1 MKLNDQ
7 QISEYVDLFIL
18 CLESAGAKTGDEF
31 LMRIEDVLVETSA
44 RDILNGFNGVG
55 QGLAIMDVV
64 TLLLLSSMIGKKVIN
79 LSEIN
84 LSEINSFLDNKDTI
98 IEEIKNLFND
108 YLADATHIFC
118 DKHGL
123 KIESNLSNLV
133 NGKDLF
139 SNEEL

>member
-44 RDILNGFNGVG
+44 RDILNGFNSMG

-79 LSEIN
+79 LSEIAMLKFHLQILKFEN
-84 LSEINSFLDNKDTI
+84 YIL
-98 IEEIKNLFND
+98 LF
-108 YLADATHIFC
+108 
-118 DKHGL
+118 G
-123 KIESNLSNLV
+123 
-133 NGKDLF
+133 
-139 SNEEL
+139 

>member
-44 RDILNGFNGVG
+44 RDILNGFNSMG

-79 LSEIN
+79 LSEID

-98 IEEIKNLFND
+98 MEEIKDLYKD
-108 YLADATHIFC
+108 YLSDATRIFC
-118 DKHGL
+118 NKHGL

-133 NGKDLF
+133 NGIN
-139 SNEEL
+139 NEEL

>member
-44 RDILNGFNGVG
+44 RDILNGFNSMG

-79 LSEIN
+79 LSEID

-98 IEEIKNLFND
+98 MEEIKDLYKD
-108 YLADATHIFC
+108 YLSDATRIFC
-118 DKHGL
+118 KKHGL

-133 NGKDLF
+133 NGTN
-139 SNEEL
+139 NEEL